1 MSRPLALTLGEPAG
15 IGPDITLMAWH
26 RRAELA
32 LPAFY
37 VIADPKCLERRT
49 KRLGLNVPI
58 ELVEPTQASAV
69 FSRAL
74 PVVKLDV
81 PAGAEP
87 GTPDATSAPAAIASI
102 DRAIADVIGG
112 AALAIVTNPVAKSIL
127 YKSGFAEPG
136 HTEYLAKRSFEIT
149 GDPAWPVM
157 LLWSPEVAVVP
168 VTIHLPFKDVP
179 ERLTRDLI
187 FETGRV
193 VARDLIKRFGIARP
207 RLAVAGLNPHAGED
221 GTIGR
226 EDSSIVQP
234 AVERL
239 VADGIDARG
248 PLAADSMF
256 HEAARRTYDAA
267 LCMYHDQA
275 LIPIKT
281 LAFDHA
287 VNVTLGLPFV
297 RTSPD
302 HGTAFDI
309 AGTGKADPSS
319 LIAAIRLAAR
329 LALKD
334 QDRQRAPAAA
344 LP

>member
-1 MSRPLALTLGEPAG
+1 MPRSLALTLGEPAG
-15 IGPDITLMAWH
+15 IGPDITLLAWLRRGELSLPPFYVLGDPACLQ
-26 RRAELA
+26 RRAEQL
-32 LPAFY
+32 
-37 VIADPKCLERRT
+37 
-49 KRLGLNVPI
+49 RLTVPI
-58 ELVEPTQASAV
+58 DLVEPAQAHAA
-69 FSRAL
+69 FARAL
-74 PVVKLDV
+74 PVVQLGV
-81 PAGAEP
+81 QARAEP
-87 GTPDATSAPAAIASI
+87 GHPDATSAPAAIASI
-102 DRAIADVIGG
+102 DRAIEHVIDGT
-112 AALAIVTNPVAKSIL
+112 ASAMVTNPIAKSVL

-136 HTEYLAKRSFEIT
+136 HTEYLAKRSFELT

-157 LLWSPEVAVVP
+157 MLWSPEVAVVP

-193 VARDLIKRFGIARP
+193 VASDLTKRFGIARP

-221 GTIGR
+221 GTIGK
-226 EDSSIVQP
+226 EDSTVVLP
-234 AVERL
+234 AIERL
-239 VADGIDARG
+239 IADGIDARG

-256 HEAARRTYDAA
+256 HEAARKTYDAA

-309 AGTGKADPSS
+309 AGTGKANPSS
-319 LIAAIRLAAR
+319 LIAAIRLAER
-329 LALKD
+329 LAL
-334 QDRQRAPAAA
+334 QDRARSRMPAAA